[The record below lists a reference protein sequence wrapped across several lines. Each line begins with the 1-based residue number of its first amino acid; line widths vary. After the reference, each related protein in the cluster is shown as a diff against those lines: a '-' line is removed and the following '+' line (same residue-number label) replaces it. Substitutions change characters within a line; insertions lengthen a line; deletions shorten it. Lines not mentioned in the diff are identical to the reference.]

1 MPPDEGVSPIMG
13 PSPKDFFNN
22 FKEYDALLT
31 EKLRLAAKNTLIKRR
46 RNSAC
51 CGNHGEPGC

>member
-1 MPPDEGVSPIMG
+1 MG
-13 PSPKDFFNN
+13 PSPRDFFNN
-22 FKEYDALLT
+22 FKEYDAPLV